1 MRSGCAA
8 VLGLAFAVV
17 VVGGASLWVG
27 WRLFQEPEV
36 PAAVGSP
43 EDGIRGQQKIFDL
56 ARGGAG
62 RARIGPQ
69 AVVLS
74 EAELNSFLSRNLVE
88 VAKMPIAVRAVRLAG
103 NGVVQLKGLVVLR
116 DVLSASPLASLVP
129 STWLERQVWLHLTA
143 RASLEVGAT
152 RSQRRYLRFDLQ
164 RVAIGRQALPGFFR
178 WLLPSPGIQ
187 GLLRWRMPDSV
198 ESITIESGTV
208 VIKTSS

>member
-1 MRSGCAA
+1 VVLGVAFAA
-8 VLGLAFAVV
+8 VVL
-17 VVGGASLWVG
+17 GGASLWVG
-27 WRLFQEPEV
+27 SRLVKEPEV
-36 PAAVGSP
+36 AAVVGSP
-43 EDGIRGQQKIFDL
+43 EDGSRGQQKIFDL

-62 RARIGPQ
+62 RARSAPQ

-88 VAKMPIAVRAVRLAG
+88 VAKMPITVRAVRLAG
-103 NGVVQLKGLVVLR
+103 DGVVEFKGLVALR
-116 DVLSASPLASLVP
+116 DVLSASPLASLTP
-129 STWLERQVWLHLTA
+129 RAWLERQVWLHLTA
-143 RASLEVGAT
+143 RANLEVGTT

-198 ESITIESGTV
+198 ESITIESGKV

>member
-1 MRSGCAA
+1 MRSGCALVLGMAFAMA
-8 VLGLAFAVV
+8 VLG
-17 VVGGASLWVG
+17 GAGLWVG
-27 WRLFQEPEV
+27 SRLLQEPEV
-36 PAAVGSP
+36 PAAAGSP

-56 ARGGAG
+56 ARGGPG
-62 RARIGPQ
+62 RGRGGQPP
-69 AVVLS
+69 VVLS

-88 VAKMPIAVRAVRLAG
+88 VAKMPITVRAVRLAG
-103 NGVVQLKGLVVLR
+103 DGVVELKGLVVLR
-116 DVLSASPLASLVP
+116 DILAASPLASLVP
-129 STWLERQVWLHLTA
+129 RAWLERHVWLHLTA
-143 RASLEVGAT
+143 RASIEVGAT

>member
-1 MRSGCAA
+1 VAFAA
-8 VLGLAFAVV
+8 VVL
-17 VVGGASLWVG
+17 GGASLWVG
-27 WRLFQEPEV
+27 SRLVKEPEV
-36 PAAVGSP
+36 AAVVGSP
-43 EDGIRGQQKIFDL
+43 EDGSRGQQKIFDL

-62 RARIGPQ
+62 RARSAPQ

-88 VAKMPIAVRAVRLAG
+88 VAKMPITVRAVRLAG
-103 NGVVQLKGLVVLR
+103 DGVVEFKGLVALR
-116 DVLSASPLASLVP
+116 DVLSASPLASLTP
-129 STWLERQVWLHLTA
+129 RAWLERQVWLHLTA
-143 RASLEVGAT
+143 RANLEVGTT

-198 ESITIESGTV
+198 ESITIESGKV
-208 VIKTSS
+208 VIRTSS